1 MARYLLVG
9 GMLLL
14 FGCQENSI
22 FEVTELPAIILP
34 INKHP
39 QNAEELID
47 QLGCQSCHA
56 GVSTSKTLKTKAPDL
71 SHAGLQYQPNYLF
84 NYLQNPER
92 VRNHIGSARM
102 PDFGFSKKESLALT
116 IYLESLNQINEEW
129 PEFPKLSSV
138 SDNPEKGEEIFNQ
151 LSCNACHSMN
161 GDGNAIVSD
170 LSNSAMKFNEPWLKK
185 FLIAPH
191 IFRGEENIMPSYFYT
206 INEGSFVENMPDASH
221 GIQWIVDF
229 LLYANKEE
237 GSTYEDFKKENPD
250 ITREQGEKIFKVQ
263 NCVACHRSNIS
274 DNGRTAPDLNIESM
288 RVTKHWLDSFL
299 ANPYAIRPFGYPAGR
314 GNRMPDFHL
323 NEDEREMISKFLI
336 EMDADTE
343 TVTKLSAYKISKTES
358 LILNKL
364 SCTGCHTI
372 NGSGGKIGPDLSQVP
387 NRLNPDYVRQLLD
400 NPHQFDEN
408 IIMPIDPL
416 TKRWKEDIVSF
427 LFQQEK
433 ISSQSTYL
441 SLIDNEPLTMVTDA
455 SYENQYRWKCA
466 ICHGVTGDGNG
477 YNAKFMEVKPT
488 DHSDGAYMSQ
498 RADDTM
504 FDGIYNGGYYLNKS
518 NQMPGWGQSLTM
530 SDISGLVDYMRQ
542 LCNCEGP
549 EWSRDGYEAK

>member
-1 MARYLLVG
+1 
-9 GMLLL
+9 
-14 FGCQENSI
+14 
-22 FEVTELPAIILP
+22 
-34 INKHP
+34 
-39 QNAEELID
+39 
-47 QLGCQSCHA
+47 
-56 GVSTSKTLKTKAPDL
+56 
-71 SHAGLQYQPNYLF
+71 
-84 NYLQNPER
+84 
-92 VRNHIGSARM
+92 
-102 PDFGFSKKESLALT
+102 
-116 IYLESLNQINEEW
+116 
-129 PEFPKLSSV
+129 
-138 SDNPEKGEEIFNQ
+138 
-151 LSCNACHSMN
+151 
-161 GDGNAIVSD
+161 
-170 LSNSAMKFNEPWLKK
+170 
-185 FLIAPH
+185 
-191 IFRGEENIMPSYFYT
+191 
-206 INEGSFVENMPDASH
+206 
-221 GIQWIVDF
+221 
-229 LLYANKEE
+229 
-237 GSTYEDFKKENPD
+237 
-250 ITREQGEKIFKVQ
+250 
-263 NCVACHRSNIS
+263 
-274 DNGRTAPDLNIESM
+274 
-288 RVTKHWLDSFL
+288 
-299 ANPYAIRPFGYPAGR
+299 
-314 GNRMPDFHL
+314 MPDFHL

-336 EMDADTE
+336 EMDAETE
-343 TVTKLSAYKISKTES
+343 TVQKLSAYKYSKTES

-364 SCTGCHTI
+364 SCTGCHII

-408 IIMPIDPL
+408 IIMPVDPL

-477 YNAKFMEVKPT
+477 YNAKFMKVKPT
-488 DHSDGAYMSQ
+488 NHSDGAYMSQ